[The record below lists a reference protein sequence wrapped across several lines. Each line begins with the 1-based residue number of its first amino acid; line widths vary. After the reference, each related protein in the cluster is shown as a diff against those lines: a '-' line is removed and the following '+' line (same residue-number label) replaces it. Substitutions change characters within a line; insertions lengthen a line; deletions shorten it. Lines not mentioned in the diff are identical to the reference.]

1 MNELDFETELKAL
14 KTEILQMIKFNSFE
28 ALDMSLQTIGQ
39 NIKNKALK
47 LIGKYSARLKAEQRE
62 NRILQSEVYAKEEQI
77 KYLKNNV
84 KLAQSHF
91 ELSE

>member
-1 MNELDFETELKAL
+1 
-14 KTEILQMIKFNSFE
+14 MIKFNSFE

-47 LIGKYSARLKAEQRE
+47 LVNRYSTRLKAEQRE

>member
-1 MNELDFETELKAL
+1 MEAQHDKFIDGCFKTNNISKETAE
-14 KTEILQMIKFNSFE
+14 
-28 ALDMSLQTIGQ
+28 TIWQ

-47 LIGKYSARLKAEQRE
+47 LINKYSARLKAERRE

-91 ELSE
+91 KLSE